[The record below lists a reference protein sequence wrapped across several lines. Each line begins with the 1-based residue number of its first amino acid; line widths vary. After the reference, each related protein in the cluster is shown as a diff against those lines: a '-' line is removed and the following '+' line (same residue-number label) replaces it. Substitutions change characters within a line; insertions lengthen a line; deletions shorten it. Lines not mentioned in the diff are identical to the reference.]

1 MIITIQILDLKFT
14 KIEPN
19 FIGLLCQ
26 VITTIHLI
34 NISFI
39 EDYYIVIIVNLF
51 LMQFIILVNFTSH

>member
-26 VITTIHLI
+26 VITIHLI